1 MTFSPFDCMADTVAP
16 YRHPDDGHRR
26 HGKRLSIENGGHHLA
41 AVPFY
46 FLLVVGHT
54 LSGRQHIVNDND
66 FFSLYITGNLV
77 IPLYILLS
85 VLFYK
90 SLPFPMGFLSLF
102 VGEYRTKR
110 INAKPHSIRMTKT
123 DCCTI
128 GFLSGFGL

>member
-1 MTFSPFDCMADTVAP
+1 MADTVAP

-77 IPLYILLS
+77 IPLPSASCRLSRASQITVSYSPDVRSGLCLPIYQFSRLNRCSYFIQLLHG
-85 VLFYK
+85 
-90 SLPFPMGFLSLF
+90 MNM
-102 VGEYRTKR
+102 
-110 INAKPHSIRMTKT
+110 I
-123 DCCTI
+123 
-128 GFLSGFGL
+128 

>member
-1 MTFSPFDCMADTVAP
+1 MADTVAP

-46 FLLVVGHT
+46 FLLVVRHT

-77 IPLYILLS
+77 IPLSQITVSYNPDVRSGLCLPIYQFSRLNRCSYFIQLLHG
-85 VLFYK
+85 
-90 SLPFPMGFLSLF
+90 MNM
-102 VGEYRTKR
+102 
-110 INAKPHSIRMTKT
+110 I
-123 DCCTI
+123 
-128 GFLSGFGL
+128 

>member
-1 MTFSPFDCMADTVAP
+1 MTFFSLCCMADTVAP

-26 HGKRLSIENGGHHLA
+26 HGKRLSIENGGNHLA

-77 IPLYILLS
+77 IPLKDTAVLLRPLH
-85 VLFYK
+85 VG
-90 SLPFPMGFLSLF
+90 FPGHRRSP
-102 VGEYRTKR
+102 YRTVLMSDP
-110 INAKPHSIRMTKT
+110 ACACPYTS
-123 DCCTI
+123 
-128 GFLSGFGL
+128 SAA

>member
-1 MTFSPFDCMADTVAP
+1 MSDTVAP
-16 YRHPDDGHRR
+16 YRHPDDGHLR
-26 HGKRLSIENGGHHLA
+26 HGKRLSIENGGNHLA

-77 IPLYILLS
+77 IPLYNLLA

-90 SLPFPMGFLSLF
+90 SLPFSYGASFLFSSANIGRS
-102 VGEYRTKR
+102 VSMPNR
-110 INAKPHSIRMTKT
+110 IP
-123 DCCTI
+123 
-128 GFLSGFGL
+128 FG